1 MDACY
6 YSIIERAEDGHFWGW
21 VPDLPGVT
29 ADGLTEQEVLDRLVR
44 GVREC
49 LRDLIVTGQ
58 PVPQPSPAEA
68 LPRRDGARELRRLL
82 LIIS

>member
-6 YSIIERAEDGHFWGW
+6 YSIIERAENGRFAAW

-29 ADGLTEQEVLDRLVR
+29 ADGPTEEEVLRSVFREARERLR
-44 GVREC
+44 R
-49 LRDLIVTGQ
+49 LIVSGE
-58 PVPQPSPAEA
+58 PVPPARSA
-68 LPRRDGARELRRLL
+68 DQLPHPCGSRQFRRLL

>member
-6 YSIIERAEDGHFWGW
+6 YSIIERAEGHFWGW
-21 VPDLPGVT
+21 VPDLPGVS
-29 ADGLTEQEVLDRLVR
+29 ADGLTEQEVVDRLAR

-49 LRDLIVTGQ
+49 LGNLIVTGQ
-58 PVPQPSPAEA
+58 PLPRPRRPEQ